1 MEYQSRLSN
10 ILAKPGNKTC
20 ADCNGRNP
28 RWASISLGVFVCIR
42 CCGLHRALGTHISK
56 MKSTTLDK
64 WTPQMFLI
72 FESIDNDIA
81 NTYWESNLPK
91 NYNKPVETTTAY
103 SVEMFLRD
111 KYERKLWIG
120 SGPDPVSISQQPKAL
135 VREVKKEEI
144 RREEKRPVSIGPVI
158 TDLLADTPIAHSQ
171 QTGVYNP
178 STMIHSHS
186 FTNSHHHNHHHH
198 SSSPPAFTPSFPQAP
213 ISHASNPQLFPAF
226 QNTSVNPSFPHFE
239 STPAPQFP
247 PVASNQNPVFGSQ
260 VPQNFGYQNPPMPQ
274 QYANSGQNY
283 GPSQYPP
290 TYQVSPTVNVQQNPV
305 NYNQVEDE
313 KNKKISQVLSMY
325 GPQSNVAPANNN
337 STGFK
342 PLGAIAAQNFFSQN
356 TRSQPYP
363 TF

>member
-1 MEYQSRLSN
+1 MEYQSRLN
-10 ILAKPGNKTC
+10 TILAKAGNKTC

-64 WTPQMFLI
+64 WTPQMFII

-81 NTYWESNLPK
+81 NSYWEANLPK
-91 NYNKPVETTTAY
+91 NYNKPIETTTAY

-111 KYERKLWIG
+111 KYESKLWIG
-120 SGPDPVSISQQPKAL
+120 SGPDPVSMSKQPKAS
-135 VREVKKEEI
+135 VNQAKKEEI
-144 RREEKRPVSIGPVI
+144 KREEKRPVSTGPII
-158 TDLLADTPIAHSQ
+158 TDLLADTP
-171 QTGVYNP
+171 TVYP
-178 STMIHSHS
+178 QDKIPYFPTTIVHSHS
-186 FTNSHHHNHHHH
+186 FTNIDHINHHKH
-198 SSSPPAFTPSFPQAP
+198 SSSPTVFTPSFPQAP
-213 ISHASNPQLFPAF
+213 VPDPSNPQLFPAF
-226 QNTSVNPSFPHFE
+226 QNPSINPSFPHFE
-239 STPAPQFP
+239 NTPVLQFSTIAN
-247 PVASNQNPVFGSQ
+247 NQNQGFGSQ
-260 VPQNFGYQNPPMPQ
+260 IPQNFGYQNTPIPQ
-274 QYANSGQNY
+274 QYGNSGQNY
-283 GPSQYPP
+283 GNNNYPP
-290 TYQVSPTVNVQQNPV
+290 THQTPPTVNLQQNPV

-325 GPQSNVAPANNN
+325 GPQNNVAPVNNN

-342 PLGAIAAQNFFSQN
+342 PLGAIAAQNFFNQN